1 MKHCLIA
8 ALCLASG
15 PALAWTETK
24 DFRGLHVYEASGE
37 GVALS
42 VVCDPDGAMIPPENH
57 LMMTVQGENYSGDYQ
72 LKSSERSFEGQIQNG
87 TLVSTD
93 GDPWNE
99 VIAVLRS
106 SSEIDLSI
114 NGMSYA
120 LNTEQPFPV
129 ECGSSA
135 E

>member
-8 ALCLASG
+8 ALCLLSG
-15 PALAWTETK
+15 PAFAWTETK

-57 LMMTVQGENYSGDYQ
+57 LMMTVQGESYSGDYQ
-72 LKSSERSFEGQIQNG
+72 IKSSERSFEGNIQNG

-106 SSEIDLSI
+106 GSEIDLSI

-120 LNTEQPFPV
+120 LNTDQPFPV

>member
-1 MKHCLIA
+1 MKHCLIT
-8 ALCLASG
+8 ALCLLSD
-15 PALAWTETK
+15 PAFAWTETK

-57 LMMTVQGENYSGDYQ
+57 LMMTVQGENYSGDYHI
-72 LKSSERSFEGQIQNG
+72 KSSERSFEGKIQNG
-87 TLVSTD
+87 TLVSTE

-106 SSEIDLSI
+106 GSEIDLSI
-114 NGMSYA
+114 NGMSFA
-120 LNTEQPFPV
+120 LNTDQPFPV

>member
-1 MKHCLIA
+1 MKYCLIT
-8 ALCLASG
+8 ALCLLSG
-15 PALAWTETK
+15 PAFAWTETK
-24 DFRGLHVYEASGE
+24 DFRGLHVYEATGE

-57 LMMTVQGENYSGDYQ
+57 LMMTVQEENYSGDYQ
-72 LKSSERSFEGQIQNG
+72 IKSSERSFEGKIQNG

-106 SSEIDLSI
+106 GSEIDLSI
-114 NGMSYA
+114 NGMSFA
-120 LNTEQPFPV
+120 LNTDQPFPV

>member
-1 MKHCLIA
+1 M
-8 ALCLASG
+8 
-15 PALAWTETK
+15 
-24 DFRGLHVYEASGE
+24 
-37 GVALS
+37 
-42 VVCDPDGAMIPPENH
+42 VCDPDGAMIPPENH

-72 LKSSERSFEGQIQNG
+72 IKSSERSFEGKIQNG

-106 SSEIDLSI
+106 GSEIDLSI
-114 NGMSYA
+114 NGRSYA
-120 LNTEQPFPV
+120 LNTDQPFPV